1 MLLVQSMTS
10 SAPIFVVL
18 VFSRDP
24 QTKESSRPEHEG
36 AHAAGVGLGGLRIL
50 SEICIQTSDGRV
62 WEFAGNSLS

>member
-36 AHAAGVGLGGLRIL
+36 AHAAGVAL
-50 SEICIQTSDGRV
+50 
-62 WEFAGNSLS
+62 AA